1 MHHPGWI
8 LVILGLVVV
17 GIGLLWLSG
26 ASLPWLG
33 KLPGDL
39 VVRGKNYR
47 FYFPLATSVLLSV
60 LLTAAVWLIR
70 WLSN

>member
-17 GIGLLWLSG
+17 AIGLLWLSG

>member
-17 GIGLLWLSG
+17 AIGLLWLSG

-70 WLSN
+70 WLSK

>member
-70 WLSN
+70 WLSK